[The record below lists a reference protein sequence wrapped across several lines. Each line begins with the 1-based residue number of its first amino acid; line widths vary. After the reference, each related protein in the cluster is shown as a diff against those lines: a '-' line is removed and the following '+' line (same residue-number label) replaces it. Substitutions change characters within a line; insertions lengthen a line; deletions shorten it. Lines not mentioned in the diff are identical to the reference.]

1 MDGTKS
7 STGTEPLAPF
17 LTDEQ
22 YELLFDEPRP
32 HIAVAPTRTTRRT
45 RSETSSGT
53 RWDRR
58 APTADRHLAP
68 PPVPTLDL
76 TGAESRLELDIFA
89 DDRSTRVMDVA
100 RSARVRAIVAADEVS
115 TATAAA
121 REARTRRNVRNRA
134 VSLAFAFAGLTATI
148 ALWMI
153 AIVVYY

>member
-1 MDGTKS
+1 MEGTTS

-32 HIAVAPTRTTRRT
+32 HIEVAPTPRTSRV
-45 RSETSSGT
+45 RSGAATGT

-58 APTADRHLAP
+58 APTAERHLAP
-68 PPVPTLDL
+68 PPIPTLDL

-89 DDRSTRVMDVA
+89 DDRGNRTMDVA

-115 TATAAA
+115 QATAAA
-121 REARTRRNVRNRA
+121 RKARTQRNVRNRA